1 MKAYWIAHV
10 TVTDPEAYAD
20 YQALAPAAFAAHGA
34 RFLARG
40 GAAEVLEGPVLDRH
54 VVIEF
59 SSLADARACY
69 HSAEYQAARRRRQAA
84 ATVHVVIVEGLPGTK
99 GEIARACLELESRAP
114 SFGSGKKLGA
124 KRHFGDVKD
133 KAFHRAQRLL

>member
-10 TVTDPEAYAD
+10 TVTEPEAYKG

-40 GAAEVLEGPVLDRH
+40 GAHEVMEGPVLDRH

-59 SSLADARACY
+59 PSLAAAQACY
-69 HSAEYQAARRRRQAA
+69 RSAEYQAARARRDGAA
-84 ATVHVVIVEGLPGTK
+84 VAHVVIVEGV
-99 GEIARACLELESRAP
+99 E
-114 SFGSGKKLGA
+114 
-124 KRHFGDVKD
+124 
-133 KAFHRAQRLL
+133 

>member
-10 TVTDPEAYAD
+10 TVTDPEAYTG

-40 GAAEVLEGPVLDRH
+40 GAHEVLEGPALDRH

-59 SSLADARACY
+59 PSLAAARACY
-69 HSAEYQAARRRRQAA
+69 HSAEYQAAKARRDGAA
-84 ATVHVVIVEGLPGTK
+84 MAHVVIVEGLG
-99 GEIARACLELESRAP
+99 
-114 SFGSGKKLGA
+114 
-124 KRHFGDVKD
+124 
-133 KAFHRAQRLL
+133 